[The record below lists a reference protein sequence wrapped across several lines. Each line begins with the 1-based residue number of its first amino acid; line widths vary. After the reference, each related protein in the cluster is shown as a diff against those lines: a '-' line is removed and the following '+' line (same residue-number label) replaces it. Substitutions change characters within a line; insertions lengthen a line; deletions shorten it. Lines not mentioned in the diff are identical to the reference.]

1 MEITQET
8 VAAAVN
14 SVASARGR
22 GTLPNMMAF
31 ARALKQLG
39 VKVSLSQVID
49 AARSADLVDIADK
62 QDFRALLRSNL
73 ILQKEDFPVFDMVFD
88 CFWREQS
95 YERVPMETLEIQG
108 TPSESGAEEGG
119 DEEGLEEAVAE
130 AAAEENVPLENLEE
144 FSIPTYSPQELLN
157 SKDFSEM
164 GVEESRAIAR
174 AILLIATKIATQISR
189 RKKIGR
195 KGSTVDPR
203 WTMRRSMKYGGEIV
217 ELVLRK
223 RRIKK
228 TKVVLL
234 CDVSGSMDCYS
245 RFLIQFMYGLQNEL
259 WGVETFVFSTSLSRI
274 THLIRT
280 KDIGN
285 ALEKISGSILG
296 WSGGTN
302 IGRSLHT
309 FNRSFAPSMVTHRSV
324 VVIISDGWDRG
335 DVSLLEREMQDL
347 KRRCKKIIW
356 LNPLLAS
363 DNYEPLCKGMQ
374 AALPYLDL
382 FLSVHNVNSL
392 VALGRTLQKM
402 VELRKSIFD
411 PRSSI
416 LDHRRC

>member
-1 MEITQET
+1 MDVTPED
-8 VAAAVN
+8 VANAVSSFS
-14 SVASARGR
+14 SVRGH
-22 GTLPNMMAF
+22 GTLPNLLAF
-31 ARALKQLG
+31 GRALKQLG

-49 AARSADLVDIADK
+49 ASKSLEVVDIGER

-73 ILQKEDFPVFDMVFD
+73 ISQKEDFPVFDMVFD

-95 YERVPMETLEIQG
+95 YERIPMETLEIQG
-108 TPSESGAEEGG
+108 TPTEMPAQEGG
-119 DEEGLEEAVAE
+119 DEEGLEEAVSE
-130 AAAEENVPLENLEE
+130 TIGKEDVPMENLEE
-144 FSIPTYSPQELLN
+144 FSVPTYSPQEQLN
-157 SKDFSEM
+157 RKDFSEM

-189 RKKIGR
+189 RKKRAR
-195 KGSTVDPR
+195 KGNIVDLR
-203 WTMRRSMKYGGEIV
+203 WTMRNSMKYGGEIID
-217 ELVLRK
+217 LVNRK

-280 KDIGN
+280 KDITN

-302 IGRSLHT
+302 IGRSLQT
-309 FNRSFAPSMVTHRSV
+309 FNRDFAPSMVTHRTV

-335 DVSLLEREMQDL
+335 DVSLLERQMQDL
-347 KRRCKKIIW
+347 KRRAKKIIW

-392 VALGRTLQKM
+392 VALGRTLQKL
-402 VELRKSIFD
+402 VA
-411 PRSSI
+411 
-416 LDHRRC
+416 

>member
-1 MEITQET
+1 MDITPEK
-8 VAAAVN
+8 VAAAVG
-14 SVASARGR
+14 SVAAARGS
-22 GTLPNMMAF
+22 GTVPNIMAF
-31 ARALKQLG
+31 ARALKELG
-39 VKVSLSQVID
+39 VKVSLSQVLD
-49 AARSADLVDIADK
+49 ASHSVDLVDIGAKD
-62 QDFRALLRSNL
+62 DFRALLRANL
-73 ILQKEDFPVFDMVFD
+73 ISQKEDFPAFDMLFD
-88 CFWREQS
+88 CFWREQG
-95 YERVPMETLEIQG
+95 YECVPMETMEIQG
-108 TPSESGAEEGG
+108 TPTESDAPEGG
-119 DEEGLEEAVAE
+119 DEEGGLEE
-130 AAAEENVPLENLEE
+130 AAAESLAKENLPLENLDE
-144 FSIPTYSPQELLN
+144 FSVPTYSPQELMN
-157 SKDFSEM
+157 RKDFSEM
-164 GVEESRAIAR
+164 GVDESRAVAR

-189 RKKIGR
+189 RKKVGR
-195 KGSTVDPR
+195 KGNVVDPR
-203 WTMRRSMKYGGEIV
+203 WTMRKSMKYGGEVID
-217 ELVLRK
+217 LVHRK
-223 RRIKK
+223 KRIKK

-280 KDIGN
+280 KDIVN

-302 IGRSLHT
+302 IGRSLHS
-309 FNRSFAPSMVTHRSV
+309 FNRNFAPSMVTHRTV

-363 DNYEPLCKGMQ
+363 ENYEPLCKGMQ
-374 AALPYLDL
+374 AALPYLDM

-402 VELRKSIFD
+402 VA
-411 PRSSI
+411 
-416 LDHRRC
+416 

>member
-1 MEITQET
+1 MEVTPET
-8 VAAAVN
+8 VATAVSNVAA
-14 SVASARGR
+14 ARGK
-22 GTLPNMMAF
+22 GTLPNVMAF
-31 ARALKQLG
+31 ARALKDLG
-39 VKVSLSQVID
+39 VKVSLSQVLD
-49 AARSADLVDIADK
+49 ASRSVDLVDIAARA
-62 QDFRALLRSNL
+62 DFRALLRANL
-73 ILQKEDFPVFDMVFD
+73 ISQKEDFPAFDMLFD
-88 CFWREQS
+88 CFWREQG
-95 YERVPMETLEIQG
+95 YERVPMETMEIQG
-108 TPSESGAEEGG
+108 TPTDSHAQEGG
-119 DEEGLEEAVAE
+119 DEEGGLEE
-130 AAAEENVPLENLEE
+130 AAAESIPKENMPLENLDE
-144 FSIPTYSPQELLN
+144 FSVPTYSPQELMN
-157 SKDFSEM
+157 RKDFSEM

-189 RKKIGR
+189 RKKVGR
-195 KGSTVDPR
+195 KGSVVDPR
-203 WTMRRSMKYGGEIV
+203 WTMRKSMKYGGEVI
-217 ELVLRK
+217 ELVHRK
-223 RRIKK
+223 KRIKK

-280 KDIGN
+280 KDIVN

-309 FNRSFAPSMVTHRSV
+309 FNRNFAPSMVTSRTV

-363 DNYEPLCKGMQ
+363 ENYEPLCKGMQ
-374 AALPYLDL
+374 AALPYLDM

-402 VELRKSIFD
+402 VA
-411 PRSSI
+411 
-416 LDHRRC
+416 

>member
-1 MEITQET
+1 MEVTPET
-8 VAAAVN
+8 VATAVSNVAA
-14 SVASARGR
+14 ARGK
-22 GTLPNMMAF
+22 GTLPNVMAF
-31 ARALKQLG
+31 ARALKDLG
-39 VKVSLSQVID
+39 VKVSLSQVLD
-49 AARSADLVDIADK
+49 ASRSVDLVDIAARA
-62 QDFRALLRSNL
+62 DFRALLRANL
-73 ILQKEDFPVFDMVFD
+73 ISQKEDFPAFDMLFD
-88 CFWREQS
+88 CFWREQG

-108 TPSESGAEEGG
+108 TPTDSHAQEGG
-119 DEEGLEEAVAE
+119 DEEGGLEE
-130 AAAEENVPLENLEE
+130 AAAESIPKENVPLENLDE
-144 FSIPTYSPQELLN
+144 FSVPTYSPQELMN
-157 SKDFSEM
+157 RKDFSEM

-189 RKKIGR
+189 RKKVGR
-195 KGSTVDPR
+195 KGSVVDPR
-203 WTMRRSMKYGGEIV
+203 WTMRKSMKYGGEVI
-217 ELVLRK
+217 ELVHRK
-223 RRIKK
+223 KRIKK

-280 KDIGN
+280 KDIVN

-309 FNRSFAPSMVTHRSV
+309 FNRNFAPSMVTSRTV

-363 DNYEPLCKGMQ
+363 ENYEPLCKGMQ
-374 AALPYLDL
+374 AALPYLDM

-402 VELRKSIFD
+402 VA
-411 PRSSI
+411 
-416 LDHRRC
+416 

>member
-1 MEITQET
+1 MDITQET

-14 SVASARGR
+14 SVATARGK

-31 ARALKQLG
+31 GRALKQLG
-39 VKVSLSQVID
+39 VKVGLSQVLD
-49 AARSADLVDIADK
+49 ASRSADLVDIAERS
-62 QDFRALLRSNL
+62 DFRALLRANL
-73 ILQKEDFPVFDMVFD
+73 ISQKEDFPVFDMLFD

-95 YERVPMETLEIQG
+95 YERVPMQTMDIQG
-108 TPSESGAEEGG
+108 TPTESQAPEGG
-119 DEEGLEEAVAE
+119 DEEGGLDE
-130 AAAEENVPLENLEE
+130 AASEAIAQENLPLDNLDE
-144 FSIPTYSPQELLN
+144 FAVPTYSAQELMN
-157 SKDFSEM
+157 RKDFSEM
-164 GVEESRAIAR
+164 SVEESRAIAR

-189 RKKIGR
+189 RKKIARRGA
-195 KGSTVDPR
+195 VIDPR
-203 WTMRRSMKYGGEIV
+203 STLRRSMKYGGEVI
-217 ELVLRK
+217 ELSHRK

-280 KDIGN
+280 KNIVD
-285 ALEKISGSILG
+285 ALDKISGTILG

-309 FNRSFAPSMVTHRSV
+309 FNRNFAPSMVTHRSI

-335 DVSLLEREMQDL
+335 DVSLLEKEMQDI
-347 KRRCKKIIW
+347 KRRAKKIIW

-363 DNYEPLCKGMQ
+363 ENYEPLCKGMQ

-392 VALGRTLQKM
+392 VSLGRTLQKM
-402 VELRKSIFD
+402 VA
-411 PRSSI
+411 
-416 LDHRRC
+416 

>member
-1 MEITQET
+1 MEVTPET
-8 VAAAVN
+8 VAAAVSN
-14 SVASARGR
+14 VAAARGK
-22 GTLPNMMAF
+22 GTLPSVTAF
-31 ARALKQLG
+31 ARALKELG
-39 VKVSLSQVID
+39 VKVSLSQVLD
-49 AARSADLVDIADK
+49 ASRSVVLVDIASRG
-62 QDFRALLRSNL
+62 DFRALLRANL
-73 ILQKEDFPVFDMVFD
+73 ISQKEDFPAFDMLFD
-88 CFWREQS
+88 CFWREQG
-95 YERVPMETLEIQG
+95 YERVPMETMEIQG
-108 TPSESGAEEGG
+108 TPTDSDAQEGG
-119 DEEGLEEAVAE
+119 DEEGGVEE
-130 AAAEENVPLENLEE
+130 AAAESMPKENLPLENLDE
-144 FSIPTYSPQELLN
+144 FSVPTYSAQELMN
-157 SKDFSEM
+157 RKDFSEM

-174 AILLIATKIATQISR
+174 AIMLIATKIATQISR
-189 RKKIGR
+189 RKKVGR
-195 KGSTVDPR
+195 KGNTIDPR
-203 WTMRRSMKYGGEIV
+203 WTMRKSMKYGGEVID
-217 ELVLRK
+217 LVRRK
-223 RRIKK
+223 KRIKK

-280 KDIGN
+280 KDIVN

-309 FNRSFAPSMVTHRSV
+309 FNRDFAPSMVSGRTV

-363 DNYEPLCKGMQ
+363 ENYEPLCKGMQ
-374 AALPYLDL
+374 AALPYLDM

-402 VELRKSIFD
+402 VA
-411 PRSSI
+411 
-416 LDHRRC
+416 

>member
-1 MEITQET
+1 MDLTTEA

-14 SVASARGR
+14 SVAAARGK
-22 GTLPNMMAF
+22 GTLPNLMAF
-31 ARALKQLG
+31 ARALKPLG
-39 VKVSLSQVID
+39 VKVSLSQVLD
-49 AARSADLVDIADK
+49 AANAVEHVDLAEK
-62 QDFRALLRSNL
+62 TDFRALLRANMIS
-73 ILQKEDFPVFDMVFD
+73 QKEDFPAFDMLFD
-88 CFWREQS
+88 CFWRELS
-95 YERVPMETLEIQG
+95 YERVPMETMEIEG
-108 TPSESGAEEGG
+108 TPTESDAPQGG
-119 DEEGLEEAVAE
+119 DEEGGLDE
-130 AAAEENVPLENLEE
+130 AAAETLGKEDLQLENLDE
-144 FSIPTYSPQELLN
+144 FSVPTYSPQELMN
-157 SKDFSEM
+157 RKDFSEM

-195 KGSTVDPR
+195 KGNTVDPR
-203 WTMRRSMKYGGEIV
+203 WTMRRSMKYGGEIID
-217 ELVLRK
+217 LVRRK
-223 RRIKK
+223 KRIKK

-280 KDIGN
+280 KDIVN

-309 FNRSFAPSMVTHRSV
+309 FNRDFAPSIVTHRTV

-347 KRRCKKIIW
+347 KRRCKKVIW

-363 DNYEPLCKGMQ
+363 ENYEPLCKGMQ

-402 VELRKSIFD
+402 VA
-411 PRSSI
+411 
-416 LDHRRC
+416 

>member
-1 MEITQET
+1 MDVTPEA
-8 VAAAVN
+8 VAAAVSN
-14 SVASARGR
+14 VSSVRGQ
-22 GTLPNMMAF
+22 GTLPNLLVF
-31 ARALKQLG
+31 GRALKELG
-39 VKVSLSQVID
+39 VKISLSQVID
-49 AARSADLVDIADK
+49 VSRAVEFVDLADK
-62 QDFRALLRSNL
+62 GDFRALLRSNL
-73 ILQKEDFPVFDMVFD
+73 ISQKEDFPVFDMLFD

-108 TPSESGAEEGG
+108 TPTESGAQEGG
-119 DEEGLEEAVAE
+119 DEEGLEEA
-130 AAAEENVPLENLEE
+130 AAETVATENVPLENLDE
-144 FSIPTYSPQELLN
+144 FSVPTYSPQELLN
-157 SKDFSEM
+157 RKDFSEM

-189 RKKIGR
+189 RKKLGR
-195 KGSTVDPR
+195 KGNVVDPR
-203 WTMRRSMKYGGEIV
+203 WTMRKNMKYGGEIID
-217 ELVLRK
+217 LVNRK

-228 TKVVLL
+228 TRVVLL

-280 KDIGN
+280 KDIAN

-309 FNRSFAPSMVTHRSV
+309 FNRNFAPSMVTHRTV

-392 VALGRTLQKM
+392 IALGRTLQKM
-402 VELRKSIFD
+402 VA
-411 PRSSI
+411 
-416 LDHRRC
+416 

>member
-1 MEITQET
+1 MEVTSET

-14 SVASARGR
+14 SFSSVRGQ
-22 GTLPNMMAF
+22 GTVPNLLAF
-31 ARALKQLG
+31 GRALKQLG
-39 VKVSLSQVID
+39 VKLSLSQVID
-49 AARSADLVDIADK
+49 ASRSLEFVDIAEK
-62 QDFRALLRSNL
+62 VDFRALLRSNL
-73 ILQKEDFPVFDMVFD
+73 ISQKEDFPVFDMLFD
-88 CFWREQS
+88 CFWRELGH
-95 YERVPMETLEIQG
+95 ERAPMETLEIQG
-108 TPSESGAEEGG
+108 TPAESNAQEGG
-119 DEEGLEEAVAE
+119 DEEGLEDAIAE
-130 AAAEENVPLENLEE
+130 TLANENVPLENLDE
-144 FSIPTYSPQELLN
+144 FSVPTYSPQELIN
-157 SKDFSEM
+157 RKDFSEM
-164 GVEESRAIAR
+164 SVEESRAIAR

-189 RKKIGR
+189 RKKVGR
-195 KGSTVDPR
+195 KGNVVDPR
-203 WTMRRSMKYGGEIV
+203 WTMRRNMKYGGEII
-217 ELVLRK
+217 ELVNRK

-228 TKVVLL
+228 TRVVLL

-280 KDIGN
+280 KDIAN

-309 FNRSFAPSMVTHRSV
+309 FNRSFAPSMVTHRTV
-324 VVIISDGWDRG
+324 VVVISDGWDRG

-363 DNYEPLCKGMQ
+363 ENYEPLCKGMQ

-392 VALGRTLQKM
+392 IALGRTLQKM
-402 VELRKSIFD
+402 VA
-411 PRSSI
+411 
-416 LDHRRC
+416 

>member
-8 VAAAVN
+8 VAVAVN
-14 SVASARGR
+14 SVASARGK
-22 GTLPNMMAF
+22 GTLPNLMAF

-49 AARSADLVDIADK
+49 ASRSADLVDIAEK
-62 QDFRALLRSNL
+62 SDFRAVLRSNL
-73 ILQKEDFPVFDMVFD
+73 ILQKEDFPTFDMLFD
-88 CFWREQS
+88 SFWREQS
-95 YERVPMETLEIQG
+95 YERVPMETMEIQG
-108 TPSESGAEEGG
+108 TPTDSHSQEGG
-119 DEEGLEEAVAE
+119 DEEGGLEDAAVE
-130 AAAEENVPLENLEE
+130 SIPKENVPLENLDE
-144 FSIPTYSPQELLN
+144 FSVPTYSPQELMN
-157 SKDFSEM
+157 RKDFSEM

-203 WTMRRSMKYGGEIV
+203 WTMRRSMKYGGEIID
-217 ELVLRK
+217 LVRRK
-223 RRIKK
+223 KRIKK
-228 TKVVLL
+228 TRVVLL

-280 KDIGN
+280 KDIAN

-309 FNRSFAPSMVTHRSV
+309 FNRNFAPSIVTHRTV

-335 DVSLLEREMQDL
+335 DVSLLEREMQDI
-347 KRRCKKIIW
+347 KRRCRKIIW

-363 DNYEPLCKGMQ
+363 ENYEPLCKGMQ

-392 VALGRTLQKM
+392 VTLGRTLEKM
-402 VELRKSIFD
+402 VA
-411 PRSSI
+411 
-416 LDHRRC
+416 

>member
-14 SVASARGR
+14 SVAAVRGR

-49 AARSADLVDIADK
+49 AARSADLVDIAEK

-88 CFWREQS
+88 SFWREQS
-95 YERVPMETLEIQG
+95 YERVPIETLEIQG
-108 TPSESGAEEGG
+108 TPTESGAEQGG

-130 AAAEENVPLENLEE
+130 AAAQENMPLENLDE

-157 SKDFSEM
+157 RKDFSEM

-195 KGSTVDPR
+195 KGNTVDPR
-203 WTMRRSMKYGGEIV
+203 WTMRKSMKYGGEIV
-217 ELVLRK
+217 ELVNRK

-309 FNRSFAPSMVTHRSV
+309 FNRNFAPSMVTHRSV

-335 DVSLLEREMQDL
+335 DVSLLEREMHDL
-347 KRRCKKIIW
+347 KRRCKKVIW

-402 VELRKSIFD
+402 VA
-411 PRSSI
+411 
-416 LDHRRC
+416 

>member
-1 MEITQET
+1 MEITPET
-8 VAAAVN
+8 VAAAAN
-14 SVASARGR
+14 SVASSRGK
-22 GTLPNMMAF
+22 GTLPNLMAF

-39 VKVSLSQVID
+39 VKVSLSQVLDTSRSVDLID
-49 AARSADLVDIADK
+49 IVEK
-62 QDFRALLRSNL
+62 KDFRAVLRANL
-73 ILQKEDFPVFDMVFD
+73 ILQKEDFPAFDMLFD
-88 CFWREQS
+88 CFWREMS
-95 YERVPMETLEIQG
+95 YERVPMDTMEIQG
-108 TPSESGAEEGG
+108 TPNDSQAPEGG
-119 DEEGLEEAVAE
+119 DEEGGLEE
-130 AAAEENVPLENLEE
+130 AAAESVPKENVPLENLDE
-144 FSIPTYSPQELLN
+144 FSVPTYSPQELMN
-157 SKDFSEM
+157 RKDFSEM
-164 GVEESRAIAR
+164 SVEESRAIAR

-189 RKKIGR
+189 RKKIAR
-195 KGSTVDPR
+195 KGNTFDPR
-203 WTMRRSMKYGGEIV
+203 WTMRRSMKYGGEIID
-217 ELVLRK
+217 LVRRK

-228 TKVVLL
+228 TRVVLL

-280 KDIGN
+280 KDIAN

-309 FNRSFAPSMVTHRSV
+309 FNRNFAPSLVTHRTV

-335 DVSLLEREMQDL
+335 DVSLLEREMQDI

-363 DNYEPLCKGMQ
+363 ENYEPLCKGMQ

-382 FLSVHNVNSL
+382 FLSVHNVKSL
-392 VALGRTLQKM
+392 VTLGRTLEKM
-402 VELRKSIFD
+402 VA
-411 PRSSI
+411 
-416 LDHRRC
+416 

>member
-1 MEITQET
+1 MEITQEA
-8 VAAAVN
+8 VVAAVN

-49 AARSADLVDIADK
+49 AARSANLVDIAEK
-62 QDFRALLRSNL
+62 QDFRALLRSNM

-95 YERVPMETLEIQG
+95 YERVPMETMEIQG

-130 AAAEENVPLENLEE
+130 AAPKENVPLENLEE

-157 SKDFSEM
+157 RKDFSEM

-174 AILLIATKIATQISR
+174 AVLLIATKIATQISR
-189 RKKIGR
+189 RKKVAR

-217 ELVLRK
+217 ELVQRK

-309 FNRSFAPSMVTHRSV
+309 FNRNFAPSMVTHRSV

-392 VALGRTLQKM
+392 VSLGRTLQKM
-402 VELRKSIFD
+402 VA
-411 PRSSI
+411 
-416 LDHRRC
+416 

>member
-1 MEITQET
+1 MEVTPEAI
-8 VAAAVN
+8 AAAVHRF
-14 SVASARGR
+14 STVRGH
-22 GTLPNMMAF
+22 GTLPNLMAF

-49 AARSADLVDIADK
+49 ASRSVEFVDVARKS
-62 QDFRALLRSNL
+62 DFRALLRSNL
-73 ILQKEDFPVFDMVFD
+73 ISQKEDFPIFDMVFD
-88 CFWREQS
+88 CFWREQV
-95 YERVPMETLEIQG
+95 YERVPMESLEIEG
-108 TPSESGAEEGG
+108 TPTESRAQEGG
-119 DEEGLEEAVAE
+119 DEEGLEEAIAE
-130 AAAEENVPLENLEE
+130 TMANNDVPLEDLEE

-157 SKDFSEM
+157 HKDFSEM

-189 RKKIGR
+189 RKKRAR
-195 KGSTVDPR
+195 KGNAVDPR
-203 WTMRRSMKYGGEIV
+203 WTMRNNMKYGGEIID
-217 ELVLRK
+217 LVNRK

-280 KDIGN
+280 KDITN
-285 ALEKISGSILG
+285 ALEKISASILG

-302 IGRSLHT
+302 IGRSLHA
-309 FNRSFAPSMVTHRSV
+309 FNRNFAPSMVTHRTV

-363 DNYEPLCKGMQ
+363 ENYEPLCKGMQ

-382 FLSVHNVNSL
+382 FLSVHNVDSL
-392 VALGRTLQKM
+392 IALGRTLQKM
-402 VELRKSIFD
+402 VA
-411 PRSSI
+411 
-416 LDHRRC
+416 

>member
-1 MEITQET
+1 MEITPET
-8 VAAAVN
+8 VAAAVGG
-14 SVASARGR
+14 VSAVRGH
-22 GTLPNMMAF
+22 GTLPNLMAF

-39 VKVSLSQVID
+39 VKVSLSQVLD
-49 AARSADLVDIADK
+49 ASRSLELVDIAERT
-62 QDFRALLRSNL
+62 DFKALLRSNL
-73 ILQKEDFPVFDMVFD
+73 ILQKEDFPAFDTLFD
-88 CFWREQS
+88 CFWREQA
-95 YERVPMETLEIQG
+95 YERVPMETMEIQG
-108 TPSESGAEEGG
+108 TPTESNAQEGG
-119 DEEGLEEAVAE
+119 DEEGGLEEAMAE
-130 AAAEENVPLENLEE
+130 AMAQENVPLENLDE
-144 FSIPTYSPQELLN
+144 FSVPTYSAQELMN
-157 SKDFSEM
+157 RKDFSEM
-164 GVEESRAIAR
+164 GVEESRAVAR

-195 KGSTVDPR
+195 KGDSVDPR
-203 WTMRRSMKYGGEIV
+203 WTMRKSMKYGGEVV
-217 ELVLRK
+217 ELINRK
-223 RRIKK
+223 KRIKK

-280 KDIGN
+280 KNIVD
-285 ALEKISGSILG
+285 ALDKISGSILG

-309 FNRSFAPSMVTHRSV
+309 FNRNFAPSMVTSRTV

-335 DVSLLEREMQDL
+335 DVSLLEQEMQDL

-402 VELRKSIFD
+402 VA
-411 PRSSI
+411 
-416 LDHRRC
+416 

>member
-1 MEITQET
+1 MEITPEA
-8 VAAAVN
+8 VAAAVGHFS
-14 SVASARGR
+14 SVRGQ
-22 GTLPNMMAF
+22 GTLPNLLAF
-31 ARALKQLG
+31 GRALKQLG

-49 AARSADLVDIADK
+49 ASRSVEFVDIADK
-62 QDFRALLRSNL
+62 ADFRALLRSNL
-73 ILQKEDFPVFDMVFD
+73 ISQKEDFPVFDMLFD
-88 CFWREQS
+88 HFWREQS
-95 YERVPMETLEIQG
+95 YERVPMETVEIQG
-108 TPSESGAEEGG
+108 TPTESGAQEGG
-119 DEEGLEEAVAE
+119 DEEGLENAVAE
-130 AAAEENVPLENLEE
+130 AVAAQNIPLENLDE
-144 FSIPTYSPQELLN
+144 FSVPTYSPQELLN
-157 SKDFSEM
+157 RKDFSEM

-189 RKKIGR
+189 RKKLGR
-195 KGSTVDPR
+195 KGNVVDPR
-203 WTMRRSMKYGGEIV
+203 WTMRKNMKYGGEIID
-217 ELVLRK
+217 LVNRK

-228 TKVVLL
+228 TRVVLL

-280 KDIGN
+280 KDIAN

-309 FNRSFAPSMVTHRSV
+309 FNRNFAPSMVTHRTV
-324 VVIISDGWDRG
+324 VVVISDGWDRG

-363 DNYEPLCKGMQ
+363 ENYEPLCKGMQ

-392 VALGRTLQKM
+392 ITLGRTLQKM
-402 VELRKSIFD
+402 VA
-411 PRSSI
+411 
-416 LDHRRC
+416 

>member
-8 VAAAVN
+8 VAAAVS

-31 ARALKQLG
+31 ARVLKRLG

-49 AARSADLVDIADK
+49 AARSAHLVDIAAK
-62 QDFRALLRSNL
+62 EDFRAMLRSNL

-130 AAAEENVPLENLEE
+130 AAAQEDVPLENMEE

-157 SKDFSEM
+157 RKDFSEM

-189 RKKIGR
+189 RKKVGR

-203 WTMRRSMKYGGEIV
+203 WTLRRSMKYGGEIV
-217 ELVLRK
+217 ELVQRK

-335 DVSLLEREMQDL
+335 DVGLLEREMQDL

-392 VALGRTLQKM
+392 ITLGRTLQKM
-402 VELRKSIFD
+402 VA
-411 PRSSI
+411 
-416 LDHRRC
+416 

>member
-1 MEITQET
+1 MEITPET
-8 VAAAVN
+8 VGAAVH
-14 SVASARGR
+14 SVASARGK

-31 ARALKQLG
+31 GRALKQLG
-39 VKVSLSQVID
+39 VKVSLSQVLD
-49 AARSADLVDIADK
+49 ASRSADLVSIAERN
-62 QDFRALLRSNL
+62 DFRALLRANL
-73 ILQKEDFPVFDMVFD
+73 ITQKEDFPVFDMLFD

-95 YERVPMETLEIQG
+95 YERVPMETMDIQG
-108 TPSESGAEEGG
+108 TPAESDAPEGG
-119 DEEGLEEAVAE
+119 DEEGGLEEAASE
-130 AAAEENVPLENLEE
+130 ALAQENLPLENLDE
-144 FSIPTYSPQELLN
+144 FSVPTYSPQELMN
-157 SKDFSEM
+157 RKDFSEM

-195 KGSTVDPR
+195 KGNVIDPR
-203 WTMRRSMKYGGEIV
+203 STMRRSMKYGGEVI
-217 ELVLRK
+217 ELSRRK
-223 RRIKK
+223 KRIKK

-280 KDIGN
+280 KNIVD

-302 IGRSLHT
+302 IGRSLHS
-309 FNRSFAPSMVTHRSV
+309 FNRNFAPSMVTHRTV

-335 DVSLLEREMQDL
+335 DVSLLEKEMRDI
-347 KRRCKKIIW
+347 KRRAKKIIW

-392 VALGRTLQKM
+392 VSLGRTLQKM
-402 VELRKSIFD
+402 VA
-411 PRSSI
+411 
-416 LDHRRC
+416 

>member
-1 MEITQET
+1 MEVTSET
-8 VAAAVN
+8 IAAAVN
-14 SVASARGR
+14 SVAGARGQ
-22 GTLPNMMAF
+22 GTLPNLMAF

-39 VKVSLSQVID
+39 VKVSLSQVLD
-49 AARSADLVDIADK
+49 ASRAVEHVDLAEK
-62 QDFRALLRSNL
+62 TDFRALLRANMVS
-73 ILQKEDFPVFDMVFD
+73 QKEDFPAFDLLFD
-88 CFWREQS
+88 SFWREMS
-95 YERVPMETLEIQG
+95 YERVPMETMEIEG
-108 TPSESGAEEGG
+108 TPSESPAPEGG
-119 DEEGLEEAVAE
+119 DEEGGLDEATAE
-130 AAAEENVPLENLEE
+130 TLAKENLPLENLDE
-144 FSIPTYSPQELLN
+144 FSVPTYSPQELMN
-157 SKDFSEM
+157 RKDFSEM
-164 GVEESRAIAR
+164 GVEESRAVAR

-195 KGSTVDPR
+195 KGNTVDPR
-203 WTMRRSMKYGGEIV
+203 WTMRRSMKYGGELV
-217 ELVLRK
+217 ELVHRK

-280 KDIGN
+280 KDIAN

-309 FNRSFAPSMVTHRSV
+309 FNRNFAPSMVTHRTV
-324 VVIISDGWDRG
+324 VVVISDGWDRG

-363 DNYEPLCKGMQ
+363 ENYEPLCKGMQ

-392 VALGRTLQKM
+392 IALGRTSQKM
-402 VELRKSIFD
+402 VA
-411 PRSSI
+411 
-416 LDHRRC
+416 

>member
-1 MEITQET
+1 MEITPE
-8 VAAAVN
+8 A
-14 SVASARGR
+14 VASAVSNVSAVRGH
-22 GTLPNMMAF
+22 GTLPNLMAF
-31 ARALKQLG
+31 SRALKQLG
-39 VKVSLSQVID
+39 VKVSLSQVLD
-49 AARSADLVDIADK
+49 ASRSLDLVDISERS
-62 QDFRALLRSNL
+62 DFRALLRSNL
-73 ILQKEDFPVFDMVFD
+73 ILQKEDFPVFDTLFD
-88 CFWREQS
+88 CFWREQA
-95 YERVPMETLEIQG
+95 YERVPMETMEIQG
-108 TPSESGAEEGG
+108 TPTESSAQEGG
-119 DEEGLEEAVAE
+119 DEEGGLEEAMAE
-130 AAAEENVPLENLEE
+130 AMAQENVPLDNLDE
-144 FSIPTYSPQELLN
+144 FSVPTYSPQELMN
-157 SKDFSEM
+157 RKDFSEM

-195 KGSTVDPR
+195 KGDSVDPR
-203 WTMRRSMKYGGEIV
+203 WTMRKSMKYGGEVI
-217 ELVLRK
+217 ELVNRK

-280 KDIGN
+280 KNIVD

-309 FNRSFAPSMVTHRSV
+309 FNRQFAPSMVTHRTV
-324 VVIISDGWDRG
+324 VVVISDGWDRG

-347 KRRCKKIIW
+347 KRRAKKIIW

-392 VALGRTLQKM
+392 VALGRTLQQM
-402 VELRKSIFD
+402 VA
-411 PRSSI
+411 
-416 LDHRRC
+416 

>member
-1 MEITQET
+1 MEITPEAV
-8 VAAAVN
+8 VAAVGNFSAV
-14 SVASARGR
+14 RGQ
-22 GTLPNMMAF
+22 GTLPNLLAF
-31 ARALKQLG
+31 GRALKELG

-49 AARSADLVDIADK
+49 VSRAVEFVDLADK
-62 QDFRALLRSNL
+62 GDFRALLRSNL
-73 ILQKEDFPVFDMVFD
+73 ISQKEDFPVFDMLFD

-108 TPSESGAEEGG
+108 TPTESGAQEGG

-130 AAAEENVPLENLEE
+130 TVATENVPLENLDE
-144 FSIPTYSPQELLN
+144 FSVPTYSPQELLN
-157 SKDFSEM
+157 RKDFSEM

-189 RKKIGR
+189 RKKLGR
-195 KGSTVDPR
+195 KGNVVDPR
-203 WTMRRSMKYGGEIV
+203 WTMRKNMKYGGDIID
-217 ELVLRK
+217 LVNRK

-228 TKVVLL
+228 TRVVLL

-280 KDIGN
+280 KDIAN
-285 ALEKISGSILG
+285 ALEKISGNIVG

-309 FNRSFAPSMVTHRSV
+309 FNRNFAPSMVTHRTV

-392 VALGRTLQKM
+392 IALGRTLQKM
-402 VELRKSIFD
+402 VA
-411 PRSSI
+411 
-416 LDHRRC
+416 

>member
-1 MEITQET
+1 MEVTPE
-8 VAAAVN
+8 A
-14 SVASARGR
+14 VASAVSNVCSVRGQ
-22 GTLPNMMAF
+22 GTLPNLLAF
-31 ARALKQLG
+31 GRALKELG
-39 VKVSLSQVID
+39 IKVSLSQVMD
-49 AARSADLVDIADK
+49 VSRAVEFVDLADK
-62 QDFRALLRSNL
+62 GDFRSLLRSNL
-73 ILQKEDFPVFDMVFD
+73 ISQKEDFPVFDMLFE

-95 YERVPMETLEIQG
+95 YERVPMETMEIQG
-108 TPSESGAEEGG
+108 TPTESGAEEGG

-130 AAAEENVPLENLEE
+130 TVATENVPLENLDE
-144 FSIPTYSPQELLN
+144 FSVPTYSPQELLN
-157 SKDFSEM
+157 RKDFSEM

-189 RKKIGR
+189 RKKLGR
-195 KGSTVDPR
+195 KGNVVDPR
-203 WTMRRSMKYGGEIV
+203 WTMRKNMKYGGEIID
-217 ELVLRK
+217 LVNRK

-228 TKVVLL
+228 TRVVLL

-280 KDIGN
+280 KDIAN

-309 FNRSFAPSMVTHRSV
+309 FNRNFAPSVVTHRTV

-392 VALGRTLQKM
+392 IALGRTLQKM
-402 VELRKSIFD
+402 VA
-411 PRSSI
+411 
-416 LDHRRC
+416 